1 MNIAVNEGLEFGVRI
16 SALQQINEVF
26 FFYRK
31 SPSLKEFAGCALN
44 LCLES
49 IKKYGRIRENYTLDF
64 KKIDPVKITGN
75 QKEVDLIEVDKDFD
89 FTE

>member
-1 MNIAVNEGLEFGVRI
+1 MNIAVNEGLEFGVRL

-44 LCLES
+44 LCIES

-64 KKIDPVKITGN
+64 KKIDPVEITGV
-75 QKEVDLIEVDKDFD
+75 QKEVDLINVNEDFD
-89 FTE
+89 FTK